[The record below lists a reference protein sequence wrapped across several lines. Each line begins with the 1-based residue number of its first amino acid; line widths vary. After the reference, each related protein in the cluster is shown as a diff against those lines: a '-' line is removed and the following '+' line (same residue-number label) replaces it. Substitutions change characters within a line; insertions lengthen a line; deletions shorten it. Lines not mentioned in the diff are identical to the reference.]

1 MTERDYYAELG
12 VSRNATPEEISQAF
26 RKLALQY
33 HPDRNPGNKEAEEK
47 FKRISE
53 AYQVLSD
60 PKSRAAYDRGGARQV
75 EVDTGFRGFES
86 VDEVFGRFGDLFSEL
101 FGDGWFG
108 GPFGPARGGRRRES
122 FFFGE
127 GGAEEGAGRR
137 SGRGQDYE
145 GELELSFEEAA
156 LGCTKTLTL
165 EGSAACESCGGSGL
179 MERSG
184 RQGRGFVSIRST
196 CPQCGGTG
204 VGPDRPRTVEVRV
217 PPGVT
222 EGTVLRLRG
231 LGGAGGRRGP
241 SGDLHLRIRVR
252 PSSVFR
258 REGRDLHCRVVIDP
272 ETAARGGTVDVPLLR
287 GTAEMRVPPGTR
299 SGQQFRLAG
308 QGVATEDHGRG
319 DLYVT
324 VEVAAPRG
332 AYR

>member
-1 MTERDYYAELG
+1 MTDRDYYAELG
-12 VSRNATPEEISQAF
+12 VPRNATPDEINQAF
-26 RKLALQY
+26 RKLALKY
-33 HPDRNPGNKEAEEK
+33 HPDRNPGNKEAEET

-60 PKSRAAYDRGGARQV
+60 PKARAAYDRGGTRQV

-86 VDEVFGRFGDLFSEL
+86 VDEVFGRFGDLFGEL
-101 FGDGWFG
+101 FGEDWPG
-108 GPFGPARGGRRRES
+108 GPFGRARGARRKG

-127 GGAEEGAGRR
+127 AGPAEWPARR
-137 SGRGQDYE
+137 SGRGEDYE

-165 EGSAACESCGGSGL
+165 EGSAACQTCGGGGL
-179 MERSG
+179 VERSG
-184 RQGRGFVSIRST
+184 RQGRGFVSVRST
-196 CPQCGGTG
+196 CPGCGGTG
-204 VGPDRPRTVEVRV
+204 VGADRPRTVEVRV
-217 PPGVT
+217 PSGVT

-231 LGGAGGRRGP
+231 LGGVGGRGGP

-252 PSSVFR
+252 PSELFR
-258 REGRDLHCRVVIDP
+258 REGRDLHCRVRIDP
-272 ETAARGGTVDVPLLR
+272 DTAARGGKVDVPLLR

-308 QGVATEDHGRG
+308 QGVAAEDGRRG